1 MRLVRMM
8 FIVML
13 TLGFSMKAK
22 GQSYVLSGKVI
33 DGSNGEPVEYASILI
48 AESGQWA
55 ITDGKGA
62 FTIRHVKSG
71 KTTLTVQCLGYRKQT
86 WPMTIRRDVTELTLR
101 LQQETLKLEGVTIT
115 AKRVQDEATTSYNI
129 GRTTLDNQQ
138 ILNISDLATLLPGGK
153 TVNTSLMSDN
163 RLSLRSGTQEKGNAS
178 FGTAVEIDG
187 VRLDNNAVMD
197 ETMGASTRT
206 VSASNIESVE
216 V

>member
-1 MRLVRMM
+1 MM

-13 TLGFSMKAK
+13 TLGFFTKAK

-86 WPMTIRRDVTELTLR
+86 WPMTIHRDVTELTLR

-138 ILNISDLATLLPGGK
+138 ILNISDLSTLLPGGK
-153 TVNTSLMSDN
+153 TVNTSLMSDS

-187 VRLDNNAVMD
+187 VRL
-197 ETMGASTRT
+197 G
-206 VSASNIESVE
+206 
-216 V
+216 

>member
-1 MRLVRMM
+1 MM

-71 KTTLTVQCLGYRKQT
+71 KTSLTVQCLGYRKQT

-187 VRLDNNAVMD
+187 VQHPQ
-197 ETMGASTRT
+197 G
-206 VSASNIESVE
+206 E
-216 V
+216 VAFHR

>member
-1 MRLVRMM
+1 MM

-13 TLGFSMKAK
+13 TLGFSTKAK

-153 TVNTSLMSDN
+153 TVNT
-163 RLSLRSGTQEKGNAS
+163 
-178 FGTAVEIDG
+178 
-187 VRLDNNAVMD
+187 
-197 ETMGASTRT
+197 
-206 VSASNIESVE
+206 
-216 V
+216 